1 MRSGLLKLFLASCS
15 GLLLAG
21 CVADVD
27 VYEPVPAPVVN
38 NTLEVK
44 HLWSR
49 SIGGVWGI
57 IIQDYVQL

>member
-49 SIGGVWGI
+49 SIGCR
-57 IIQDYVQL
+57 L